1 MVLPPK
7 PSQSGDDGATG
18 AGAGFDAGFFFFFA
32 SVAFVIPFF
41 LRAGVPRFAFLDFFA
56 TFQPPHRFLILA
68 AYRLITLRVTK
79 ESESFRILEIVMYC
93 ANFPSNVMADTARN
107 RQSGSVADRRRA
119 LTVLGDNPDGCTQA
133 ILLAHGFKSQLLAEL
148 VRTKLVTEHY
158 ERVMQG
164 GRPINVTRMRITAAG
179 RLALKPLR

>member
-1 MVLPPK
+1 
-7 PSQSGDDGATG
+7 
-18 AGAGFDAGFFFFFA
+18 
-32 SVAFVIPFF
+32 
-41 LRAGVPRFAFLDFFA
+41 
-56 TFQPPHRFLILA
+56 
-68 AYRLITLRVTK
+68 
-79 ESESFRILEIVMYC
+79 MYC

-107 RQSGSVADRRRA
+107 RQFGSVADSRRA

-148 VRTKLVTEHY
+148 VLVTEHY

>member
-1 MVLPPK
+1 MPRYYFHLTDGKQVLNNHKGIDLSGQCRRPLAPAYCTPVVSPK
-7 PSQSGDDGATG
+7 
-18 AGAGFDAGFFFFFA
+18 
-32 SVAFVIPFF
+32 
-41 LRAGVPRFAFLDFFA
+41 
-56 TFQPPHRFLILA
+56 
-68 AYRLITLRVTK
+68 K
-79 ESESFRILEIVMYC
+79 ETRTLEIAMYC

-107 RQSGSVADRRRA
+107 RQSGSVADSRRA

>member
-1 MVLPPK
+1 M
-7 PSQSGDDGATG
+7 
-18 AGAGFDAGFFFFFA
+18 
-32 SVAFVIPFF
+32 
-41 LRAGVPRFAFLDFFA
+41 
-56 TFQPPHRFLILA
+56 
-68 AYRLITLRVTK
+68 
-79 ESESFRILEIVMYC
+79 EIAMYC
-93 ANFPSNVMADTARN
+93 ANCARN
-107 RQSGSVADRRRA
+107 RQSGSVAERRRA

-133 ILLAHGFKSQLLAEL
+133 ILLAHGFRSQLLAEL

>member
-1 MVLPPK
+1 MNNHKGIDLSGNAAAPQRLPITAEPRSAS
-7 PSQSGDDGATG
+7 PSR
-18 AGAGFDAGFFFFFA
+18 
-32 SVAFVIPFF
+32 VA
-41 LRAGVPRFAFLDFFA
+41 
-56 TFQPPHRFLILA
+56 
-68 AYRLITLRVTK
+68 K
-79 ESESFRILEIVMYC
+79 ESDNCRILEIAMYC
-93 ANFPSNVMADTARN
+93 ANFQSNVMADTARN

-148 VRTKLVTEHY
+148 VRTKLVTEHS

>member
-1 MVLPPK
+1 
-7 PSQSGDDGATG
+7 
-18 AGAGFDAGFFFFFA
+18 
-32 SVAFVIPFF
+32 
-41 LRAGVPRFAFLDFFA
+41 
-56 TFQPPHRFLILA
+56 
-68 AYRLITLRVTK
+68 
-79 ESESFRILEIVMYC
+79 MYC

-107 RQSGSVADRRRA
+107 RQSGSVAERRRA

-133 ILLAHGFKSQLLAEL
+133 ILLAHGFRSQLLAEL

-179 RLALKPLR
+179 RLALQPGSHLAFLVRIQTVGPSAFEIPDAPANEAGACLLSRE

>member
-1 MVLPPK
+1 
-7 PSQSGDDGATG
+7 
-18 AGAGFDAGFFFFFA
+18 
-32 SVAFVIPFF
+32 
-41 LRAGVPRFAFLDFFA
+41 
-56 TFQPPHRFLILA
+56 
-68 AYRLITLRVTK
+68 
-79 ESESFRILEIVMYC
+79 MYC

-107 RQSGSVADRRRA
+107 RQSGSVADSRRA

-164 GRPINVTRMRITAAG
+164 GRPINVTRMRITASGTAG
-179 RLALKPLR
+179 PKAVALKQVTFQTGSLRFHLVLRNETCV

>member
-1 MVLPPK
+1 MSERQSIPK
-7 PSQSGDDGATG
+7 QN
-18 AGAGFDAGFFFFFA
+18 
-32 SVAFVIPFF
+32 
-41 LRAGVPRFAFLDFFA
+41 LRK
-56 TFQPPHRFLILA
+56 
-68 AYRLITLRVTK
+68 K
-79 ESESFRILEIVMYC
+79 ESRILEIAIYC

-107 RQSGSVADRRRA
+107 RQSGSVAERRRA
-119 LTVLGDNPDGCTQA
+119 LTVLGDDPDGCTQA

-148 VRTKLVTEHY
+148 VRTNLVTEHY